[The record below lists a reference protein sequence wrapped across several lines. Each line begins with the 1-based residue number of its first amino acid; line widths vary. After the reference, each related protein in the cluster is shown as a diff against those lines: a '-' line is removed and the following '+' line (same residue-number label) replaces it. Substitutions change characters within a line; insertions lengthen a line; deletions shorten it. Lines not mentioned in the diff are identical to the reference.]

1 MAQSLKQGCM
11 GTAVCVCVNVRV
23 RVWAWGCGGCSQK
36 DGVEK
41 IHGLGTLSA
50 FEQKKLGE
58 MLPELKKS
66 IEKGVAFAKSA

>member
-1 MAQSLKQGCM
+1 L
-11 GTAVCVCVNVRV
+11 
-23 RVWAWGCGGCSQK
+23 VWWRRLQK

-66 IEKGVAFAKSA
+66 IEKGIAFAKSA